1 MKNIMNYKGYQARV
15 EFEADDGIFVG
26 RIAGIDDNVGF
37 HADSVN
43 GLLEAFHEAV
53 DDYLETCAKVGK
65 APEKSYSGNVF
76 LRVRETTHARA
87 AKAAELA
94 GMSLNEFGEDALEAA
109 SERLLSALA
118 RAAAD
123 LDTEAHA
130 VDPEVVKQ
138 ILAKV

>member
-15 EFEADDGIFVG
+15 DFDADDGIFVG

-37 HADSVN
+37 HADSVKD
-43 GLLEAFHEAV
+43 LLAAFHEAV
-53 DDYLETCAKVGK
+53 DDYLDTCAKIGK

-76 LRVRETTHARA
+76 LRVDENTHARA

-94 GMSLNEFGEDALEAA
+94 GMSLNEFGEDALRVAA
-109 SERLLSALA
+109 ERLLNALA

-123 LDTEAHA
+123 LEAEAHA
-130 VDPEVVKQ
+130 ADEKVHQQ
-138 ILAKV
+138 ITCA

>member
-15 EFEADDGIFVG
+15 DFDADDGIFVG

-37 HADSVN
+37 HADSVKA
-43 GLLEAFHEAV
+43 LLEAFHEAV

-76 LRVRETTHARA
+76 LRVDEDTHAKA

-94 GMSLNEFGEDALEAA
+94 GMSLNEFGEDALQAA
-109 SERLLSALA
+109 AERLLSALA

-123 LDTEAHA
+123 LEAEAHSSDEKIHQH
-130 VDPEVVKQ
+130 VICK
-138 ILAKV
+138 

>member
-15 EFEADDGIFVG
+15 DFDADDGIFVG

-37 HADSVN
+37 HADSVKD
-43 GLLEAFHEAV
+43 LVDAFHEAV

-76 LRVRETTHARA
+76 LRVDENTHARA

-109 SERLLSALA
+109 AERLLSALA
-118 RAAAD
+118 RAAAE
-123 LDTEAHA
+123 LEAEAHA
-130 VDPEVVKQ
+130 AEEKAHQ
-138 ILAKV
+138 HIACA